1 MRYEKQALC
10 YQKLFRPF
18 TIWIN
23 CSSDPK
29 NFATSRPSALNFKSF
44 SRTLEQFFLTIGH
57 NIFGNKI
64 SYFFFIIS
72 FMASLCS
79 TKVHIAWCI
88 SILPS
93 KLQSKSKLQE
103 WRGKEEWWCNGAWEW
118 FVRISVLFAI
128 VIRRKKNCT
137 REELTTRTNWA
148 WISPFFSS
156 HLVAS
161 YQSSAAELCLTTIS
175 AHSELKILIL
185 FMWAFGV
192 CKKIDFISL
201 VFWQQNFYW

>member
-1 MRYEKQALC
+1 
-10 YQKLFRPF
+10 
-18 TIWIN
+18 
-23 CSSDPK
+23 
-29 NFATSRPSALNFKSF
+29 
-44 SRTLEQFFLTIGH
+44 
-57 NIFGNKI
+57 
-64 SYFFFIIS
+64 
-72 FMASLCS
+72 MASLCN

-192 CKKIDFISL
+192 CKKNRFHFIGILATKFLL
-201 VFWQQNFYW
+201 VNYQQSVKT

>member
-1 MRYEKQALC
+1 
-10 YQKLFRPF
+10 
-18 TIWIN
+18 
-23 CSSDPK
+23 
-29 NFATSRPSALNFKSF
+29 
-44 SRTLEQFFLTIGH
+44 
-57 NIFGNKI
+57 
-64 SYFFFIIS
+64 
-72 FMASLCS
+72 MASLCS

-161 YQSSAAELCLTTIS
+161 YQSSAAAELCLATIS
-175 AHSELKILIL
+175 AYSELKTLIL
-185 FMWAFGV
+185 FMWDCGSFINQHG
-192 CKKIDFISL
+192 KKSKYRKVTSSNTSRLEAHASFFWLLMKGIFDSYKLRPSDKKLIS
-201 VFWQQNFYW
+201 

>member
-1 MRYEKQALC
+1 MRPIFY
-10 YQKLFRPF
+10 YYYY
-18 TIWIN
+18 
-23 CSSDPK
+23 
-29 NFATSRPSALNFKSF
+29 
-44 SRTLEQFFLTIGH
+44 LEVLWPH
-57 NIFGNKI
+57 
-64 SYFFFIIS
+64 
-72 FMASLCS
+72 CV
-79 TKVHIAWCI
+79 VHIAWCI

-161 YQSSAAELCLTTIS
+161 YQSSAAKLCLATIS
-175 AHSELKILIL
+175 GHSGLKLLIL
-185 FMWAFGV
+185 FMWACGVFVKKSISFRWYFGN
-192 CKKIDFISL
+192 KICIGK
-201 VFWQQNFYW
+201 

>member
-1 MRYEKQALC
+1 MYVVIVSSSNVNTRILKTHFKTRESKFWGPFILLLL
-10 YQKLFRPF
+10 LF
-18 TIWIN
+18 
-23 CSSDPK
+23 
-29 NFATSRPSALNFKSF
+29 
-44 SRTLEQFFLTIGH
+44 
-57 NIFGNKI
+57 
-64 SYFFFIIS
+64 IS

-128 VIRRKKNCT
+128 VIRRKKKCT

-161 YQSSAAELCLTTIS
+161 YQSSAAAAAAELCLATIS
-175 AHSELKILIL
+175 AHIGLELLII
-185 FMWAFGV
+185 FMWTCALG
-192 CKKIDFISL
+192 
-201 VFWQQNFYW
+201 Q

>member
-1 MRYEKQALC
+1 MSILKGSWHFWLGTYYGLSLLPLYFSIC
-10 YQKLFRPF
+10 YLQHKLHDY
-18 TIWIN
+18 
-23 CSSDPK
+23 CSDRK
-29 NFATSRPSALNFKSF
+29 ILFIF
-44 SRTLEQFFLTIGH
+44 SLF
-57 NIFGNKI
+57 
-64 SYFFFIIS
+64 IS
-72 FMASLCS
+72 FMASLCN

-161 YQSSAAELCLTTIS
+161 YQSSAAELCLATIS
-175 AHSELKILIL
+175 AHSELKLLIL
-185 FMWAFGV
+185 FMWCVFKKSISFHWYFGN
-192 CKKIDFISL
+192 KICIGKS
-201 VFWQQNFYW
+201 V